1 MSKEKLR
8 IKEKNNYFI
17 NDDNAYNYIKELINV
32 LRRYK
37 DKDNDKTERS
47 YFEIPQCK
55 NISLNDNL
63 TNLGKMISDDSL
75 REIKEESYIKKL
87 NWHNNKKRL
96 QN

>member
-1 MSKEKLR
+1 MSKEKLL

-63 TNLGKMISDDSL
+63 KIVGKNISDDSL
-75 REIKEESYIKKL
+75 LEIKEESYIKK
-87 NWHNNKKRL
+87 K
-96 QN
+96 